1 MSRVFYEDPEDLGTR
16 PRLHLS
22 RRNQVAPK
30 ELLLVGF
37 TAFPLVRQADKLI
50 TPTVPVNH
58 CGVSR
63 NQQNR
68 NARPILLF
76 HANVFEQ
83 RPALNTLIF
92 FKVKVLI
99 PQHAQ

>member
-1 MSRVFYEDPEDLGTR
+1 MY
-16 PRLHLS
+16 
-22 RRNQVAPK
+22 A
-30 ELLLVGF
+30 
-37 TAFPLVRQADKLI
+37 
-50 TPTVPVNH
+50 TVPVNH

-83 RPALNTLIF
+83 RPALN
-92 FKVKVLI
+92 
-99 PQHAQ
+99 PQEHAILKNSQQQKSKACNRTEARPT